1 MQLDLIYKTRIKE
14 TVDVPIEYP
23 AVQQQ
28 KGGKDCGVIAA
39 YHAGIVVINLEYN
52 TFIVLFPN
60 NISKW

>member
-1 MQLDLIYKTRIKE
+1 MKFF
-14 TVDVPIEYP
+14 PIEYP

-28 KGGKDCGVIAA
+28 TGGKDCGVFAIAFA

-52 TFIVLFPN
+52 TFIVLFPD